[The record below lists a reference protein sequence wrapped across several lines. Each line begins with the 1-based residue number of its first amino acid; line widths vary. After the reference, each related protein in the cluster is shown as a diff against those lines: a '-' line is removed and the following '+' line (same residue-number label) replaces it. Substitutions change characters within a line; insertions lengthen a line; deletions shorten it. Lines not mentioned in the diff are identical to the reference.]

1 MPLSGFGIVGKVVF
15 IWLKA
20 TDDLN
25 PNVNG
30 DIAAAARPG
39 KHRLMGQITMIARL
53 EDR

>member
-30 DIAAAARPG
+30 DIAAAAPVNTG
-39 KHRLMGQITMIARL
+39 LWAK
-53 EDR
+53 